1 MRTAS
6 KELIANT
13 PCVIRYRSRDI
24 GYGVERGKVKGT
36 WTGEIDCWGKR
47 TIARPNG
54 RPPLYLFP
62 DEIRS
67 VQTI

>member
-1 MRTAS
+1 MATT
-6 KELIANT
+6 ELIANT
-13 PCVIRYRSRDI
+13 PCIIHYRCRDI
-24 GYGVERGKVKGT
+24 GYGIDRGKVKGI

-54 RPPLYLFP
+54 RPALYLFP

-67 VQTI
+67 VLPIG